1 MKNRTCILLRLVIG
15 VLILQS
21 YSVGAQLTCGSAQ
34 EIVYT
39 GPNIQAVVTFT
50 TVGVPNDNSSALPVY
65 CTTPVGT
72 AGQHWYSLSLEN
84 QYTVPVSVTT
94 DLEQTNFDTKLHV
107 YTGTCGALTC
117 VAGDDDSGTG
127 STSTVIFDALPNTT
141 YLIRVG
147 GYNNESGITAI
158 SIDAGYLGCTDPN
171 ASNFD
176 IWSVVDDGSCC
187 YNGYLELSPDAPV
200 NALAHVY
207 INNLYV
213 GSASHGAP
221 LTYCSAKTCGSF
233 LYFENW
239 NGTGSDTGTY
249 TLTTNSEVFTGT
261 PASSFFYTTV
271 FFEPSYCGCLDPAAN
286 NYNPVAYLDNE
297 QCYYVS
303 NATCATATMLEPNT
317 AAIANNSNVP
327 YSNQNAAACGATFG
341 TRLVWFKFV
350 YNGGVAKI
358 SCLNTSFDTVL
369 AIYDDCEGNV
379 LACVDDTFTDYS
391 NADYGFFGINASA
404 AFDCEDGLIKGH
416 TYYVGV
422 GMLGSIQPFPIMYEE
437 YQSTGCT
444 DPLATNYNACASI
457 DDGTCI
463 ANTCPADLDNSG
475 YVNIADLLQFVSA
488 YGSDCSN
495 L

>member
-158 SIDAGYLGCTDPN
+158 SIDAGYLAVQTPMQVISTYGVLWTMGH
-171 ASNFD
+171 
-176 IWSVVDDGSCC
+176 VVIM
-187 YNGYLELSPDAPV
+187 V
-200 NALAHVY
+200 
-207 INNLYV
+207 
-213 GSASHGAP
+213 
-221 LTYCSAKTCGSF
+221 T
-233 LYFENW
+233 W
-239 NGTGSDTGTY
+239 N
-249 TLTTNSEVFTGT
+249 
-261 PASSFFYTTV
+261 
-271 FFEPSYCGCLDPAAN
+271 
-286 NYNPVAYLDNE
+286 
-297 QCYYVS
+297 
-303 NATCATATMLEPNT
+303 
-317 AAIANNSNVP
+317 
-327 YSNQNAAACGATFG
+327 
-341 TRLVWFKFV
+341 
-350 YNGGVAKI
+350 
-358 SCLNTSFDTVL
+358 
-369 AIYDDCEGNV
+369 
-379 LACVDDTFTDYS
+379 
-391 NADYGFFGINASA
+391 
-404 AFDCEDGLIKGH
+404 
-416 TYYVGV
+416 
-422 GMLGSIQPFPIMYEE
+422 
-437 YQSTGCT
+437 
-444 DPLATNYNACASI
+444 
-457 DDGTCI
+457 
-463 ANTCPADLDNSG
+463 
-475 YVNIADLLQFVSA
+475 
-488 YGSDCSN
+488 
-495 L
+495 